1 MKTIRQVSEFLFLY
15 WFNNIFLIYC
25 LKEVKDA
32 LGDSCYDRVIH
43 NSSKTTDI
51 LCSTFFVFQ
60 IIFLHPWFIDF
71 SIVFLILIVFKLFVK
86 LKSNWK
92 LCRYLYAMTY
102 LAVKIANSISIIEND
117 LLIVYKFQKVPGKIR
132 NISLVRIP
140 DKVSNYYYYF
150 WFGWQYT
157 WWKHFIKIII
167 YIIINSSSLWQSYTF
182 SIRNNNFFYNL
193 PRWAFIC
200 SPVSLWMLP
209 FYILI
214 IWLKILEIW
223 NLTLYS
229 SSRIMHVK
237 LTK

>member
-51 LCSTFFVFQ
+51 LYSTFFVFQ
-60 IIFLHPWFIDF
+60 IIFLHPCFIDF
-71 SIVFLILIVFKLFVK
+71 SIVFLILIIFKLFVK

-140 DKVSNYYYYF
+140 DKVSNYYYYYF

-167 YIIINSSSLWQSYTF
+167 YNHQACGRVTHSQYEIITF
-182 SIRNNNFFYNL
+182 SIIYHDERSYVVLCHFECCH
-193 PRWAFIC
+193 FI
-200 SPVSLWMLP
+200 
-209 FYILI
+209 F
-214 IWLKILEIW
+214 WLFDLKFLKSEI
-223 NLTLYS
+223 
-229 SSRIMHVK
+229 
-237 LTK
+237 